1 MKINEKLFCRN
12 NFSLKIIEKYL
23 FNINSLI
30 VIDFGRYKI
39 ELMFVQCENSSINT
53 TRQLQENYRTFT
65 GLLQDSYKKVT
76 EQLQDSLIT
85 FKRFSAIFFAF
96 KH

>member
-1 MKINEKLFCRN
+1 LFLLIKNQKSRKLVKSMKINEKLFCRN

-39 ELMFVQCENSSINT
+39 ELMFV
-53 TRQLQENYRTFT
+53 
-65 GLLQDSYKKVT
+65 
-76 EQLQDSLIT
+76 
-85 FKRFSAIFFAF
+85 
-96 KH
+96 